1 MDRWTEIE
9 LFVQTAELGS
19 LTKAAE
25 NLEMS
30 NAAASRYLN
39 SLERRLSAR
48 LIERSTRRLYLTQVG
63 EQFFRRC
70 KEVLAEMKEAEA
82 DVSANVLEADGT
94 LTVTASLSFSMIH
107 IAPLLP
113 EFTARYPKVSVN
125 IIAANRYYDI
135 MDSGI
140 DLAIRTREFEP
151 DSNLTVRRLAQ
162 TRRILAASP
171 RYLDQRGTPRTVED
185 LANHAM
191 LIYSYA
197 NRPNELIFTRGRAE
211 EGVDGGAGSG
221 EKRVIN
227 VRSTFE
233 SNDGQVL
240 RAAALKGMGIL
251 VQPKYI
257 IYDDIVAGRL
267 VPVLDDWD
275 LPRLT
280 VNIAFQNRAHLPARV
295 RLFIEFLVD
304 HFHRMDYERKWT
316 S

>member
-9 LFVQTAELGS
+9 LFVQTAEFGS
-19 LTKAAE
+19 ITKAAE
-25 NLEMS
+25 SLEMS
-30 NAAASRYLN
+30 NAAASRYLS

-48 LIERSTRRLYLTQVG
+48 LIERNTRRLYLTQVG

-82 DVSANVLEADGT
+82 DVSATVLEPSGT
-94 LTVTASLSFSMIH
+94 LTVTASLSFAMKH
-107 IAPLLP
+107 LGPVMP
-113 EFTARYPKVSVN
+113 EFTALYPKVSVN
-125 IIAANRYYDI
+125 ILAANRYYDI

-162 TRRILAASP
+162 TRRVLAASP
-171 RYLDQRGTPRTVED
+171 VYLDRKGIPRSVED
-185 LANHAM
+185 LADHAM

-197 NRPNELIFTRGRAE
+197 NRPNELAFRRGDE
-211 EGVDGGAGSG
+211 EHMMT
-221 EKRVIN
+221 
-227 VRSTFE
+227 VRSTME

-240 RAAALKGMGIL
+240 RAAALEGMGIL

-257 IYDDIVAGRL
+257 VYDDIVAGRL
-267 VPVLDDWD
+267 IPVLDDWD

-280 VNIAFQNRAHLPARV
+280 INLAFQHRNHLPARV
-295 RLFIEFLVD
+295 RLFIEFLVE
-304 HFHRMDYERKWT
+304 HFRRMDYERKWT

>member
-19 LTKAAE
+19 LTRAAE

-70 KEVLAEMKEAEA
+70 KELLAEMKEAEA
-82 DVSANVLEADGT
+82 DVSANVLEPGGT

-107 IAPLLP
+107 IAPILP

-171 RYLDQRGTPRTVED
+171 KYLDQRGTPRTVED
-185 LANHAM
+185 LAHHAM

-197 NRPNELIFTRGRAE
+197 NRPNELIFTRGGE
-211 EGVDGGAGSG
+211 DDG

-267 VPVLDDWD
+267 VPVLDEWD

-280 VNIAFQNRAHLPARV
+280 VNIAFQNRAHLPARI

-304 HFHRMDYERKWT
+304 NFRRMDYERKWT